1 VLLTFKF
8 ICSIID
14 ICARTILNYLLMDL

>member
-14 ICARTILNYLLMDL
+14 ICARTKLNYLLMDL